1 MMYPDKKRC
10 IECGSARVYEIE
22 FRTDYT
28 NARKI
33 EPVNNSKEINNED
46 LPYYLDGYY
55 CDRCKKFVSIH

>member
-1 MMYPDKKRC
+1 MNKRRC

-33 EPVNNSKEINNED
+33 EPVNNSKEIFNDD
-46 LPYYLDGYY
+46 LPHYLDGYY
-55 CDRCKKFVSIH
+55 CDRCRKFVSIH